1 MKKKSIIVLFLVL
14 FCLLALFCL
23 TPFIKLFLNWWYH
36 SVVNSEILRDIL
48 FSIKRVS
55 IWFAFASLLWIWLA
69 ILFGRFKRISII
81 RYLLEII
88 RPIPPI
94 ARIPL
99 AILRFWLWDSSSY
112 FIVFIWSFFPIF
124 TNTYFWITSIP
135 QIHLDVSHNLQ
146 LNRFDLYYK
155 VIWKYILPYI
165 FSGLKIG
172 LWMWWMSLIAAEL
185 IGAQS
190 WLGYYIQINRLM
202 LNIWNIILWMF
213 IIGMIWFCLNY
224 WLNKIESSLVK
235 WK

>member
-1 MKKKSIIVLFLVL
+1 MKIKNNKNKNKY
-14 FCLLALFCL
+14 AL
-23 TPFIKLFLNWWYH
+23 
-36 SVVNSEILRDIL
+36 
-48 FSIKRVS
+48 
-55 IWFAFASLLWIWLA
+55 
-69 ILFGRFKRISII
+69 ISII
-81 RYLLEII
+81 ILVVFIWVSFLVSKEICVHAVYSIRRVLVWFFIASVIWVAAWFVLGINKKISVVRYLFEIL

-99 AILRFWLWDSSSY
+99 AILRFWLWDVSSY

-124 TNTYFWITSIP
+124 TNTYFWITSVP
-135 QIHLDVSHNLQ
+135 QIYLDVSHNLQ
-146 LNRFDLYYK
+146 LSRFDFYYK
-155 VIWKYILPYI
+155 VIWKYALPYI

-190 WLGYYIQINRLM
+190 WLGYYIQINRLT
-202 LNIWNIILWMF
+202 LNMWNVILWMI

-224 WLNKIESSLVK
+224 WLSKIETILVR